1 MANISSSNGLE
12 KRPKLRFPGFD
23 EPWKAEMLSDFSER
37 VTRKNTKNETNLPLT
52 ISSKDGLVDQISY
65 FNKMVASKDISS
77 YYLLKEGEYAYNKS
91 YSVGYDFGSIKRLD
105 RYPMGALSTLYICF
119 ALKRHNSDFIRAYFD
134 SLKWYREIYMISAE
148 GARNHGLL
156 NVPTEDFFQT
166 IHYLPQD
173 TREQRKIAS
182 FIITLDRRIDAQ
194 QSLVKSF
201 KKYKRGLLKDMFPQ
215 EDATV
220 PKLRLAG
227 FTGDWVQHNLGDL
240 MNVTSV
246 KRIHQ
251 SDWTNSGVRFLR
263 ARDIVAAAKNE
274 KVSEPLFISQEKY
287 NEYSEISGKVKKG
300 DLLVTGVGTIGVPM
314 LINSDEPLYFKD
326 GNIIWFKNENII
338 DGKFFYYS
346 FVSDGIQK
354 FILESAGT
362 GTVGTYTIDSGR
374 KTPVYLPVQREEQIQ
389 IGKYFSQLDALIVLH
404 QRKLDILMQCKNGIV
419 QQLFI

>member
-1 MANISSSNGLE
+1 MANVSSSNGLE

-52 ISSKDGLVDQISY
+52 ISSKDGLVDQINY

-173 TREQRKIAS
+173 TREQRKIAN

-194 QSLVKSF
+194 QSLVKSL
-201 KKYKRGLLKDMFPQ
+201 KKYKRGLLN
-215 EDATV
+215 
-220 PKLRLAG
+220 KL
-227 FTGDWVQHNLGDL
+227 FSN
-240 MNVTSV
+240 
-246 KRIHQ
+246 
-251 SDWTNSGVRFLR
+251 
-263 ARDIVAAAKNE
+263 
-274 KVSEPLFISQEKY
+274 
-287 NEYSEISGKVKKG
+287 
-300 DLLVTGVGTIGVPM
+300 
-314 LINSDEPLYFKD
+314 INSNIYPTVYLSEVADFLQGLTYSPSDVSVSGYLVLRSSNIQNGMLSFDDCVYVDKKVDESLQAKCDDVIMCVRNGSKNLVGKTALIPPNMPMTTWGAFMMIIRSKLNDTYIFHYLNSQMFFSQVFKD
-326 GNIIWFKNENII
+326 
-338 DGKFFYYS
+338 
-346 FVSDGIQK
+346 
-354 FILESAGT
+354 T
-362 GTVGTYTIDSGR
+362 GTATINQITKGILNECRLPLPPETER
-374 KTPVYLPVQREEQIQ
+374 KQIS
-389 IGKYFSQLDALIVLH
+389 KMLSSFDAKIQNAEKCLATLVNL
-404 QRKLDILMQCKNGIV
+404 KKALL

>member
-1 MANISSSNGLE
+1 MANVSSSNGLE

-105 RYPMGALSTLYICF
+105 HYPMGALSTLYICF

-173 TREQRKIAS
+173 TREQRKIAN

-194 QSLVKSF
+194 QSLVKSL
-201 KKYKRGLLKDMFPQ
+201 KKYKRGALKAVFTQQVSFSAKPQ
-215 EDATV
+215 KWD
-220 PKLRLAG
+220 KYKM
-227 FTGDWVQHNLGDL
+227 GDL
-240 MNVTSV
+240 ISL
-246 KRIHQ
+246 Q
-251 SDWTNSGVRFLR
+251 SGQDFAPAEYN
-263 ARDIVAAAKNE
+263 D
-274 KVSEPLFISQEKY
+274 QE
-287 NEYSEISGKVKKG
+287 
-300 DLLVTGVGTIGVPM
+300 IGVPYM
-314 LINSDEPLYFKD
+314 TGASCIVKD
-326 GNIIWFKNENII
+326 LLTKV
-338 DGKFFYYS
+338 K
-346 FVSDGIQK
+346 
-354 FILESAGT
+354 
-362 GTVGTYTIDSGR
+362 
-374 KTPVYLPVQREEQIQ
+374 
-389 IGKYFSQLDALIVLH
+389 
-404 QRKLDILMQCKNGIV
+404 
-419 QQLFI
+419 